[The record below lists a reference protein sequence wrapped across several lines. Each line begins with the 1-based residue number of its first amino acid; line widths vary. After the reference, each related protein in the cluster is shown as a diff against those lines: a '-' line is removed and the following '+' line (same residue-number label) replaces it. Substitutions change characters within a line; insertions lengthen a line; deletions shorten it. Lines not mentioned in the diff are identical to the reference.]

1 VDSQWQGTSFY
12 AAYDN
17 RIGIICQ
24 GILNMRLKRGLMAD
38 VRGVWLPK
46 SQKADISF
54 LSSCGI
60 NRRIHHPTANSR
72 LDDPESPVN
81 TSRLPITNRGKRA
94 SDHFRVAN
102 NLSGTLVIISQNP
115 VRDSFLA
122 VDHSSRIVG
131 TAMCRL
137 RRAWF
142 SRHLVRASAIGG

>member
-1 VDSQWQGTSFY
+1 VGLVVSKFLVSGKEKAGVDSPRQGTSFY

-60 NRRIHHPTANSR
+60 KRRIHHPTANSR

-81 TSRLPITNRGKRA
+81 TSRLIVTDRLDM
-94 SDHFRVAN
+94 DHFRFADKPTGRYVDERG
-102 NLSGTLVIISQNP
+102 LSPSGGI
-115 VRDSFLA
+115 RDLL
-122 VDHSSRIVG
+122 RIG
-131 TAMCRL
+131 L
-137 RRAWF
+137 
-142 SRHLVRASAIGG
+142 S